1 MPLRNAAILVAVLV
15 VSAGPGWAQSV
26 TGGAKVGANFSNIVF
41 EEDDEDDEDLDHRTG
56 LVIGGFASVPFTEL
70 FTFQPEFLYS
80 MKGVT
85 EEEPDGDEITTKLRF
100 LQFPLLFRTNFA
112 VGTTRP
118 FVVFGP
124 AFGFRTSAEID
135 FPDGDEEDISDE
147 TETVEFSGI
156 IGAGVQFGRAIVEVR
171 YDYGFNDLDES
182 EFGEARTRTFSILFG
197 FDFAVFRNR

>member
-1 MPLRNAAILVAVLV
+1 MALRSGVILVAILVVL
-15 VSAGPGWAQSV
+15 AGPSWAQPV
-26 TGGAKVGANFSNIVF
+26 TGGAKAGANFSNIVF
-41 EEDDEDDEDLDHRTG
+41 GDDDEDDEDLDHRTG
-56 LVIGGFASVPFTEL
+56 LVIGGFANVPFTDL

-85 EEEPDGDEITTKLRF
+85 EEEPDGDEITTKLSF

-147 TETVEFSGI
+147 TETVEFSGVV
-156 IGAGVQFGRAIVEVR
+156 GAGMQFGRAIVEVR

-182 EFGEARTRTFSILFG
+182 EFVEARTRTLSILFG
-197 FDFAVFRNR
+197 FDFAVFRDR